1 MSELEPVTPE
11 NSTQPAKRGQ
21 KEKPKKTLK
30 REIFEW
36 VVTIAA
42 AVLIAF
48 VIRTFLFE
56 PVRVDGGSM
65 LETLQDGE
73 IMFVTKYDYLTSG
86 PERFDVVICH
96 YPNRGSTNFVKRVVG
111 LPGDEITFQ
120 DGYTYINGEMLDESY
135 LPRQGIT
142 QCSASFLVPEG
153 CVFFMG
159 DNRTGSN
166 DARFWKQPY
175 ISVDNIRA
183 KVMVGISVLPDNS
196 WRGVRVIH

>member
-1 MSELEPVTPE
+1 MC
-11 NSTQPAKRGQ
+11 
-21 KEKPKKTLK
+21 
-30 REIFEW
+30 
-36 VVTIAA
+36 
-42 AVLIAF
+42 
-48 VIRTFLFE
+48 IRD
-56 PVRVDGGSM
+56 R
-65 LETLQDGE
+65 
-73 IMFVTKYDYLTSG
+73 
-86 PERFDVVICH
+86 
-96 YPNRGSTNFVKRVVG
+96 
-111 LPGDEITFQ
+111 
-120 DGYTYINGEMLDESY
+120 YTYINGEMLDESY